1 MSSPAGDPP
10 VGEPSTIAPP
20 SQSPPAPTA
29 ANAAIEVDTDGDS
42 SYSAST
48 GITDTESLRSS
59 VLNYKWE
66 HGRRYHAYGE
76 GPYWGPN
83 DERQQEAEDI
93 MNEVFRIVL
102 DGHIHKAPIGENPQ
116 AVLDVGCGTGIWAVE
131 FADLYPSADVLGIDI
146 SPIQPSFIPPNCRF
160 EIDDINKEWTFEDD
174 EFDFI
179 HIRYMTG
186 TVADWP
192 EFLIKAQRHLKP
204 NGWIEHV
211 ELWGDARS
219 DDGSLLPDSPLV
231 KWVEIFK
238 AVGKKL
244 EKRFFW
250 NSSKAF
256 KEAGLVNVGEHVVKV
271 PIGTWAKDK
280 DLKQW
285 GAWNRAYLL
294 QGLEGFGLRALTE
307 IEGWGLEEAHVF
319 LADLRRQILDPKVH
333 SYVLVTAV
341 YGQKG

>member
-1 MSSPAGDPP
+1 MG
-10 VGEPSTIAPP
+10 
-20 SQSPPAPTA
+20 
-29 ANAAIEVDTDGDS
+29 
-42 SYSAST
+42 YSK
-48 GITDTESLRSS
+48 SL
-59 VLNYKWE
+59 
-66 HGRRYHAYGE
+66 
-76 GPYWGPN
+76 
-83 DERQQEAEDI
+83 
-93 MNEVFRIVL
+93 F
-102 DGHIHKAPIGENPQ
+102 
-116 AVLDVGCGTGIWAVE
+116 
-131 FADLYPSADVLGIDI
+131 
-146 SPIQPSFIPPNCRF
+146 
-160 EIDDINKEWTFEDD
+160 
-174 EFDFI
+174 
-179 HIRYMTG
+179 
-186 TVADWP
+186 
-192 EFLIKAQRHLKP
+192 RHLKP

-307 IEGWGLEEAHVF
+307 IEGVSVILSYAVFFECILTLFIIVEIGRGTRLSGGFAPANPRPQSTFICTYVSIPCISYLIREGLLSVSLIVLLYTGKKA
-319 LADLRRQILDPKVH
+319 R
-333 SYVLVTAV
+333 YVLYILIVSS
-341 YGQKG
+341 